1 MSKADKTKLGAI
13 HGMLAD
19 TFEDVLKNGEVS
31 IETDKET
38 GERVPVKATVSP
50 AMAAQIRQFLKDNH
64 IEADITKRPSW
75 VPRQRSPVRGLRG
88 REPESPRP
96 H

>member
-38 GERVPVKATVSP
+38 GERVPVRATVSP

-64 IEADITKRPSW
+64 IEADITKRPL
-75 VPRQRSPVRGLRG
+75 VGLVNG
-88 REPESPRP
+88 LPFAGSEDDEPESPRP